1 MFGTF
6 DQQDPFVRQRNT
18 FGQSNTSQT
27 WPGDCA
33 PGVGST
39 TSTFGLFKSSENSF
53 GQQIRQQP
61 HTFDQSQPHTF
72 GQPLTVGHSQPA
84 AHTFGQPLTVG
95 HSQPLTFGQPLTV
108 GQSQLTT
115 QPLTFG
121 QPRPAAQP
129 LLFGQSQPLTFGQSR
144 PAAQPLTFGQP
155 QPLTFGQPQP
165 LTFGQPQP
173 TAQPLTFG
181 QPATQYPSTIHVK
194 LAPISTLVV
203 YDIGSQHNKI
213 SGEEYLLLNDL
224 NLSIDYCEKI
234 QRELQVKM
242 NSIVN

>member
-1 MFGTF
+1 IF
-6 DQQDPFVRQRNT
+6 
-18 FGQSNTSQT
+18 
-27 WPGDCA
+27 
-33 PGVGST
+33 
-39 TSTFGLFKSSENSF
+39 
-53 GQQIRQQP
+53 
-61 HTFDQSQPHTF
+61 
-72 GQPLTVGHSQPA
+72 
-84 AHTFGQPLTVG
+84 
-95 HSQPLTFGQPLTV
+95 
-108 GQSQLTT
+108 GQSQLT
-115 QPLTFG
+115 
-121 QPRPAAQP
+121 A
-129 LLFGQSQPLTFGQSR
+129 QPLTFGQSQ

-155 QPLTFGQPQP
+155 QPLTFGQS
-165 LTFGQPQP
+165 QP
-173 TAQPLTFG
+173 TAQPLAFY

>member
-6 DQQDPFVRQRNT
+6 DQQNPFVRQRNT

-53 GQQIRQQP
+53 GPQIRQQP
-61 HTFDQSQPHTF
+61 HTFDQPRPVAHTF

-84 AHTFGQPLTVG
+84 AHTFGQPLTFV
-95 HSQPLTFGQPLTV
+95 
-108 GQSQLTT
+108 QS
-115 QPLTFG
+115 
-121 QPRPAAQP
+121 RPAAQP

-144 PAAQPLTFGQP
+144 PAAQPLIFGQSQLTAQPLTFGQSQP
-155 QPLTFGQPQP
+155 AAQPLTFGQPQP
-165 LTFGQPQP
+165 LTFGQSQP
-173 TAQPLTFG
+173 TAQPLAFY